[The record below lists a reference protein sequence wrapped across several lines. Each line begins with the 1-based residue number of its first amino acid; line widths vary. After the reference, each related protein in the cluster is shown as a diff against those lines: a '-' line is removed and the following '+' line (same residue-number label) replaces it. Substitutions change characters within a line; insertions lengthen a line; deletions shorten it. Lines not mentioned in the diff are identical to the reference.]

1 MDSTNEQRML
11 ALETMMAE
19 VLAIVKQDHTKT
31 AKQQD
36 EAPKKTK
43 DQDKPKKTK
52 KVKSDSDEPKKKR
65 GPTGYLLF
73 SSATRPEAKAALSEA
88 EESTNP
94 KDVTRELGR
103 RWKALSEE
111 ERQEWNDKAKQQKD
125 SDSEE

>member
-1 MDSTNEQRML
+1 MDSTNEQPML
-11 ALETMMAE
+11 AIVTMMAE
-19 VLAIVKQDHTKT
+19 LLAIVKQYHTNT

-36 EAPKKTK
+36 EAPKKPK

-52 KVKSDSDEPKKKR
+52 KVKTDSDEPKKKR
-65 GPTGYLLF
+65 GHTGYLLF

>member
-19 VLAIVKQDHTKT
+19 VLAIVKQEQAKT
-31 AKQQD
+31 AKPQD
-36 EAPKKTK
+36 EAPKKSK

-52 KVKSDSDEPKKKR
+52 KVKTDSDEPKKKR
-65 GPTGYLLF
+65 APTGYLLF
-73 SSATRPEAKAALSEA
+73 NSATRAEAKAALSEA